1 MSYETV
7 IGLEIHAQLRTQ
19 TKIFCGCSTEFGAT
33 PLFTTEELASVGVDL
48 ALYPLSAFRAM
59 SKAALNVYQHLL
71 DDGTQ
76 KAVVDTMQT
85 RMELYDFLGYH
96 EYEQK
101 LDQLFEDES

>member
-1 MSYETV
+1 M
-7 IGLEIHAQLRTQ
+7 
-19 TKIFCGCSTEFGAT
+19 
-33 PLFTTEELASVGVDL
+33 ASVGVDL

-76 KAVVDTMQT
+76 QKVVDTMQT
-85 RMELYDFLGYH
+85 RMQLYDFLGYH

-101 LDQLFEDES
+101 LDQLFSKEKQEGTS